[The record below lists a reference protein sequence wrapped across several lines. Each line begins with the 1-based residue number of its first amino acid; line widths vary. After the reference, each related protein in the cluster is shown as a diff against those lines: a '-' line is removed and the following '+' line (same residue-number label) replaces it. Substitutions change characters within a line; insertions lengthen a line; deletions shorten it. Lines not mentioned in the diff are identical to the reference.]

1 MKRALHLVLA
11 LAAVAFGCVATPL
24 PQPPIEYALDITRVQ
39 LAPQTSVLTLRGSPG
54 AFTPGG
60 VDIRVTPLPDPNQ
73 AFLPTPSIVT
83 VAADGSFSVTL
94 AGDPE
99 GTFTFEA
106 IETDRD
112 VFVDAVSGESSP
124 LGDGFVVTQGDA
136 GPDRDED
143 GSPDVID
150 CAPDDPELGGS
161 RCN

>member
-1 MKRALHLVLA
+1 MKRALLLVSA

-24 PQPPIEYALDITRVQ
+24 PQPPIEYALDITRMGIS
-39 LAPQTSVLTLRGSPG
+39 PSTSVITLRGDAG

-73 AFLPTPSIVT
+73 AFLPSPGIVT
-83 VAADGSFSVTL
+83 VAADGSFSVTV
-94 AGDPE
+94 AGSPS

-106 IETDRD
+106 LEADRD
-112 VFVDAVSGESSP
+112 VFVDAVKGESSP
-124 LGDGFVVTQGDA
+124 LGDGFTPTQGDA
-136 GPDRDED
+136 GPDRDDD

-150 CAPDDPELGGS
+150 CAPDDPDLGGS